1 MSAPV
6 KRILATSSLL
16 ICVSVLPLTA
26 CGGKDDTS
34 TTAGSAPAASVPAAS
49 PAGGDTAG
57 GANDKKLCESVR
69 TAGEKMKSSLITALQ
84 SGEEPSPAVFKKIL
98 TDLDKEV
105 TSLAEAGGDSEVGA
119 ALQKLGSE
127 AAKAAKASDPAEA
140 ADNPEFEK
148 AGTEITAACK
158 SAGVDVNF

>member
-1 MSAPV
+1 M
-6 KRILATSSLL
+6 KRIFATSSLL

-34 TTAGSAPAASVPAAS
+34 TTAGSAPAASAPAPASAS

-69 TAGEKMKSSLITALQ
+69 SAGEKMKSSLITALQ
-84 SGEEPSPAVFKKIL
+84 AGEEPSPAVFKKIL